1 MTDSIAFIWVV
12 GLLGSVSI
20 VSYSA
25 FRISEHWI
33 DMKYPERSE
42 SESLTFEDDEVD
54 TTKVVS
60 GKS

>member
-1 MTDSIAFIWVV
+1 MSDSIAFIYVV

-25 FRISEHWI
+25 FRINEYWMDH
-33 DMKYPERSE
+33 KYPERSDDE
-42 SESLTFEDDEVD
+42 GLYVEDDEVD

>member
-1 MTDSIAFIWVV
+1 MSDSIAFIWVV
-12 GLLGSVSI
+12 GLLVSVSMATYGAWRI
-20 VSYSA
+20 VLTFVEY
-25 FRISEHWI
+25 
-33 DMKYPERSE
+33 KYPERSE

>member
-1 MTDSIAFIWVV
+1 MSDSIAFIYVV

-25 FRISEHWI
+25 FRINEYWMDH
-33 DMKYPERSE
+33 KYPERSE

-60 GKS
+60 GKL

>member
-1 MTDSIAFIWVV
+1 MLDIAFFGFLSVIVATY
-12 GLLGSVSI
+12 GLWRTVLTFVE
-20 VSYSA
+20 Y
-25 FRISEHWI
+25 
-33 DMKYPERSE
+33 KYPERSE